1 MAVWT
6 QPVWAEVVILD
17 RWTVACLF
25 ASSER
30 KALLSQRPRSPQGRP
45 SGAGTH
51 ADAKDGQRWRLL
63 TYARDC
69 RYQIAPFA
77 RAAGAWGCDRAC
89 MDERVQHEA
98 NGCVSLKPFPHYDSD
113 ADSAPPRLPTGS
125 VSICKTLPWL
135 SITSRACQSQEA
147 QVHLEVCRW
156 NALFAE
162 QVRIQVC
169 GGIR

>member
-98 NGCVSLKPFPHYDSD
+98 NGCVSLKPFPHYDQTLTQRRPDCQLALSQ
-113 ADSAPPRLPTGS
+113 SAKPCRGCRSLHEPVNRKRHK
-125 VSICKTLPWL
+125 CTLRCVGGMHYSL
-135 SITSRACQSQEA
+135 SK
-147 QVHLEVCRW
+147 
-156 NALFAE
+156 
-162 QVRIQVC
+162 
-169 GGIR
+169 